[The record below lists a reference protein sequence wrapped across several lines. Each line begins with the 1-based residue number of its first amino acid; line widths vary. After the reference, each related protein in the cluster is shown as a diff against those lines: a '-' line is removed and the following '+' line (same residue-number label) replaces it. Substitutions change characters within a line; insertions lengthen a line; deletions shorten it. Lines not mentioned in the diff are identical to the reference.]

1 MKLCFNFI
9 CLKKTNSNPPP
20 SRALLLRFPSEAA
33 ASPRRIFQS
42 FPSHRPPSGSR
53 STTSQHRCLPAE
65 HVSRQTEPPCAS
77 LVGSRGRQQ
86 WEPPALPVLP
96 MRQPLASQAA
106 APLSCGP
113 RDPASELPA
122 ARICTLL
129 AAMPS
134 EIFLWSIYLPGI
146 LFCL

>member
-1 MKLCFNFI
+1 MKSRFNFI

-42 FPSHRPPSGSR
+42 FPSHRPPSRSR
-53 STTSQHRCLPAE
+53 STTE
-65 HVSRQTEPPCAS
+65 HVSRQTEPPGAS
-77 LVGSRGRQQ
+77 LVGSRGRWQ